1 MMMVMMAMNV
11 LPATVMAAKNA
22 ALHALETYPGSDQRS
37 KIIIII
43 IIIIITIIIIIIIAI
58 IIIIIIKIIIIII
71 LMNGRSLLIFGGGLL
86 GLYACCLFREEG
98 FQVNIRK
105 HQKTL
110 ENM

>member
-1 MMMVMMAMNV
+1 MMMVIMAMNV

-22 ALHALETYPGSDQRS
+22 AMHALKPYPGSDQRS
-37 KIIIII
+37 K
-43 IIIIITIIIIIIIAI
+43 
-58 IIIIIIKIIIIII
+58 IIIIKIIIIII

-105 HQKTL
+105 H
-110 ENM
+110 

>member
-1 MMMVMMAMNV
+1 MMMVIMAMNV

-22 ALHALETYPGSDQRS
+22 ALHALKPYPGSDQRS
-37 KIIIII
+37 KI
-43 IIIIITIIIIIIIAI
+43 I

-105 HQKTL
+105 H
-110 ENM
+110 

>member
-22 ALHALETYPGSDQRS
+22 AMHALKPYPGSDQRS

-43 IIIIITIIIIIIIAI
+43 IIIT
-58 IIIIIIKIIIIII
+58 IIKIIIIII
-71 LMNGRSLLIFGGGLL
+71 IIIIIMMNGRSLLIFGGGLL